1 MEYLYIEE
9 IETGCPECGKDLFEK
24 PLPYTFEA
32 ISGYREENE
41 YRKATLSF
49 DEEIKLKMESEV
61 KDSAIYNLEEEVKNG
76 EPFCQEMEEVN
87 LLEYIF
93 ICPYCKKKI
102 TAYNDDPS
110 LDYNQGSFEKQINF
124 DYNKEIWY
132 DSTKHNNEQISL
144 SIDELIENTRYELA
158 GKNFSVGY
166 IFMLH
171 DMTFKHRGGSENF
184 VADNIDD
191 MLEADSDNIE
201 HGVHGLSRTIVYVS
215 IEVE

>member
-93 ICPYCKKKI
+93 ICP
-102 TAYNDDPS
+102 
-110 LDYNQGSFEKQINF
+110 
-124 DYNKEIWY
+124 
-132 DSTKHNNEQISL
+132 
-144 SIDELIENTRYELA
+144 
-158 GKNFSVGY
+158 
-166 IFMLH
+166 
-171 DMTFKHRGGSENF
+171 
-184 VADNIDD
+184 
-191 MLEADSDNIE
+191 
-201 HGVHGLSRTIVYVS
+201 
-215 IEVE
+215 